1 MDFWAQRTV
10 SLLDGRVGWT
20 VVDSVHVEHERAA
33 ARLRALLDAQ
43 SRSVGTARA
52 YAGRLALHLSWASVL
67 GTDSAAPDVDQLAA
81 FARWLERTPSRKHRP
96 GRQRRRAAR
105 PNLAVL
111 GRARSAVTVEGILAA
126 VVEFVRFGASRG
138 WCAHGCR

>member
-1 MDFWAQRTV
+1 MAIWLCGGRP
-10 SLLDGRVGWT
+10 LLT
-20 VVDSVHVEHERAA
+20 C
-33 ARLRALLDAQ
+33 
-43 SRSVGTARA
+43 
-52 YAGRLALHLSWASVL
+52 ASHATPTVL
-67 GTDSAAPDVDQLAA
+67 GVDPAAPDVDQLAA